1 MICLLMEATTLDS
14 NNSKI
19 MKIDM
24 ETQESGNS
32 KGKRMKSMKLRASIF
47 QLSVKSSLTSI
58 ISLMSKAT
66 QKTQKKYRKSHTR
79 QSRCQYTIPLIKILK
94 KSTCLITREILNQ
107 VLISLRDHLPLKI
120 DRNQQLS
127 SQLRNSRCKR
137 REAYRRSR
145 ICLIQKKNI
154 SCTNVC
160 TQKRRFQVKERK
172 GHLTK
177 MILLKRAH
185 K

>member
-1 MICLLMEATTLDS
+1 
-14 NNSKI
+14 
-19 MKIDM
+19 
-24 ETQESGNS
+24 
-32 KGKRMKSMKLRASIF
+32 MKLRASIF
-47 QLSVKSSLTSI
+47 QSSAKSSLTSI
-58 ISLMSKAT
+58 TSQMRKAN
-66 QKTQKKYRKSHTR
+66 QKTQWKYRKSHTR
-79 QSRCQYTIPLIKILK
+79 QSRCQFTILLIKILK

-120 DRNQQLS
+120 DRNQYLS
-127 SQLRNSRCKR
+127 SQLRNSKCKR
-137 REAYRRSR
+137 REEYKRLR

-154 SCTNVC
+154 SYTNVY

-185 K
+185 KWHLNLKSILSQTFSQHHN